1 MRIYLHRAIDITIAT
16 LRAVFFIIVF
26 LSIFI
31 PGSISF
37 WAPNA

>member
-1 MRIYLHRAIDITIAT
+1 MRIYLHRAIDIFIDT
-16 LRAVFFIIVF
+16 LKAFFWIVVF